1 MCVCNKNIY
10 FENYIKN
17 AVCDFLTHERERQR
31 EFFYLSAFSPIPFSL
46 LADISG

>member
-1 MCVCNKNIY
+1 MCVCNKNIF
-10 FENYIKN
+10 FENIKN

-31 EFFYLSAFSPIPFSL
+31 EFFYYLSAFSPIPFSL